1 MINKWIEKNWKELY
15 KICQYVSK
23 QNNPDDLCQL
33 CVEQLMKNKK
43 IDLVEDDQKLFFF
56 TRIVRNNFNSNS
68 SPYYHTYTKHKF
80 DEYNH
85 NKEIIDNHY
94 EESEIDIEWVNKTL
108 DEMEWYYMRLMKLFI
123 EEGASISK
131 LSKRTT
137 IPINSVSRDINK
149 VRRYLIKKRKE
160 YYNGL

>member
-1 MINKWIEKNWKELY
+1 
-15 KICQYVSK
+15 
-23 QNNPDDLCQL
+23 
-33 CVEQLMKNKK
+33 
-43 IDLVEDDQKLFFF
+43 
-56 TRIVRNNFNSNS
+56 
-68 SPYYHTYTKHKF
+68 
-80 DEYNH
+80 
-85 NKEIIDNHY
+85 
-94 EESEIDIEWVNKTL
+94 
-108 DEMEWYYMRLMKLFI
+108 MKLFI